1 MKRVAWLVALV
12 CVGCGYALGHARRA
26 ELVHEC
32 RARAVIE
39 YRADAKR
46 VRDACP
52 AGVAWEDCPGASEL
66 DARLWDDL
74 GACE

>member
-12 CVGCGYALGHARRA
+12 CGACVPARVP
-26 ELVHEC
+26 VHEC

-52 AGVAWEDCPGASEL
+52 AGVAWDDCPGASEL